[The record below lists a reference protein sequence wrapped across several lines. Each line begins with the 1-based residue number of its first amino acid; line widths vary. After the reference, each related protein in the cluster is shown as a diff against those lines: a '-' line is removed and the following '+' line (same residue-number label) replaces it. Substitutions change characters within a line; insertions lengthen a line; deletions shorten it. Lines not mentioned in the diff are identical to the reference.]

1 MGQRFK
7 PNEQTV
13 DKTPFTP
20 EEFTKKAQ
28 ELLTEWLSLHS
39 DEELWEEYQK
49 NPIPR
54 YGHLTVDN
62 FMWDVLYAAG
72 YEERLEILDQIPMT
86 Y

>member
-28 ELLTEWLSLHS
+28 EL
-39 DEELWEEYQK
+39 WEEYQK

-54 YGHLTVDN
+54 YGHLVVDN

-72 YEERLEILDQIPMT
+72 YEERLKILDQIPMT

>member
-1 MGQRFK
+1 MGLYFK

-20 EEFTKKAQ
+20 EKFAKKAK
-28 ELLTEWLSLHS
+28 
-39 DEELWEEYQK
+39 ELWEEYQK

-54 YGHLTVDN
+54 YGHIAVDN
-62 FMWDVLYAAG
+62 FMWDALYAAG
-72 YEERLEILDQIPMT
+72 YEERLAILDQIPLS

>member
-1 MGQRFK
+1 MKQRFK

-13 DKTPFTP
+13 DKTPFMP
-20 EEFTKKAQ
+20 EEFAKKAQ
-28 ELLTEWLSLHS
+28 
-39 DEELWEEYQK
+39 ELWEEYQK

>member
-1 MGQRFK
+1 MRQRFK

-20 EEFTKKAQ
+20 KEFTKKAQ
-28 ELLTEWLSLHS
+28 
-39 DEELWEEYQK
+39 ELWEEYQK

>member
-1 MGQRFK
+1 MVQKFK

-20 EEFTKKAQ
+20 EEFAKKAQ
-28 ELLTEWLSLHS
+28 
-39 DEELWEEYQK
+39 ELWEEYQK

-62 FMWDVLYAAG
+62 FMWDVLY
-72 YEERLEILDQIPMT
+72 
-86 Y
+86 

>member
-28 ELLTEWLSLHS
+28 EL
-39 DEELWEEYQK
+39 WEESQK

>member
-1 MGQRFK
+1 MIQKFK

-20 EEFTKKAQ
+20 EEFAKKAQ
-28 ELLTEWLSLHS
+28 
-39 DEELWEEYQK
+39 ELWEEYQK

-62 FMWDVLYAAG
+62 FIWDVLYAAG
-72 YEERLEILDQIPMT
+72 YEERLEILDQIPLS

>member
-13 DKTPFTP
+13 DKIPFTP

-28 ELLTEWLSLHS
+28 
-39 DEELWEEYQK
+39 ELWEEYQK

-62 FMWDVLYAAG
+62 FMWDVLYAEG

>member
-1 MGQRFK
+1 MRQRFK

-20 EEFTKKAQ
+20 EKLTKKAQ
-28 ELLTEWLSLHS
+28 
-39 DEELWEEYQK
+39 ELWEEYQK

>member
-13 DKTPFTP
+13 DKIPFTP

-28 ELLTEWLSLHS
+28 
-39 DEELWEEYQK
+39 ELWEEYQK

-72 YEERLEILDQIPMT
+72 YEERLEILDQIPMM

>member
-28 ELLTEWLSLHS
+28 ELWK
-39 DEELWEEYQK
+39 EYQK

-54 YGHLTVDN
+54 YGHLAVDN

>member
-1 MGQRFK
+1 MEQKFK

-13 DKTPFTP
+13 DKTPFTT

-28 ELLTEWLSLHS
+28 
-39 DEELWEEYQK
+39 ELWEEYQK

-54 YGHLTVDN
+54 YGHLSVDN
-62 FMWDVLYAAG
+62 LMWDVLYAAG
-72 YEERLEILDQIPMT
+72 YEERLEILDQFSMM

>member
-1 MGQRFK
+1 MIQHFK

-20 EEFTKKAQ
+20 EEFAKKA
-28 ELLTEWLSLHS
+28 T
-39 DEELWEEYQK
+39 ELWEEYQK

-54 YGHLTVDN
+54 YGHLAVDN

-72 YEERLEILDQIPMT
+72 YGERLEILDQIPLS

>member
-28 ELLTEWLSLHS
+28 
-39 DEELWEEYQK
+39 ELWEEYQK

-72 YEERLEILDQIPMT
+72 YEERLKILDQIPMT

>member
-1 MGQRFK
+1 MVKRFN

-28 ELLTEWLSLHS
+28 
-39 DEELWEEYQK
+39 ELWEEYQK

-72 YEERLEILDQIPMT
+72 YEERLEILDQIPLS

>member
-28 ELLTEWLSLHS
+28 K
-39 DEELWEEYQK
+39 LWEEYQK

>member
-28 ELLTEWLSLHS
+28 
-39 DEELWEEYQK
+39 ELWEEYQK

-72 YEERLEILDQIPMT
+72 YEEGLKILDQIPMT

>member
-28 ELLTEWLSLHS
+28 EL
-39 DEELWEEYQK
+39 WEEYQK

-54 YGHLTVDN
+54 YGHLAVDN

>member
-28 ELLTEWLSLHS
+28 EL
-39 DEELWEEYQK
+39 WEEYQK
-49 NPIPR
+49 NPTPR

>member
-20 EEFTKKAQ
+20 EEFAKKAQ
-28 ELLTEWLSLHS
+28 K
-39 DEELWEEYQK
+39 LWEEYQK

>member
-1 MGQRFK
+1 MAQKFK

-28 ELLTEWLSLHS
+28 EL
-39 DEELWEEYQK
+39 WEEYQK

-54 YGHLTVDN
+54 YGHLTIDN

>member
-13 DKTPFTP
+13 DKIPFTP

-28 ELLTEWLSLHS
+28 
-39 DEELWEEYQK
+39 ELWEEYQK

>member
-1 MGQRFK
+1 MEQRFK

-13 DKTPFTP
+13 DKIPFTP

-28 ELLTEWLSLHS
+28 
-39 DEELWEEYQK
+39 ELWEEYQK